1 MDWTF
6 VIILLA
12 HCLKAIPMS
21 EEFSTDQDQLGLRE
35 ATKMHFSST
44 SICSMLDNQ
53 VHMPS
58 NLNLQL
64 GRQIIT
70 NSKRLIF
77 VLAAGTT
84 AASPL
89 QFQ

>member
-1 MDWTF
+1 MN
-6 VIILLA
+6 
-12 HCLKAIPMS
+12 
-21 EEFSTDQDQLGLRE
+21 EEFSPDQDQLGLRE
-35 ATKMHFSST
+35 AAKIHFSST
-44 SICSMLDNQ
+44 SICSRLDNQ

-70 NSKRLIF
+70 ISKRLIF

-89 QFQ
+89 QFH